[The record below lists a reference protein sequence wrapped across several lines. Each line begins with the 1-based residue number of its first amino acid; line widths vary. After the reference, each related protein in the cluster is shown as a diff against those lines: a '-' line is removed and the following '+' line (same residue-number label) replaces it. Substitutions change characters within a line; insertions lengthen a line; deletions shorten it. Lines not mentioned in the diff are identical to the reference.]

1 MTKFV
6 EANFLPWVKSDQFRT
21 KFISGPASVR
31 NLDFDLNFEGAFNNP
46 SFGNIS
52 NLVQMPVAGS
62 VVGIIVHV
70 RNTDAFAPNDD
81 VFVAVKGTSDQSAR
95 EPEANIFPANQLT
108 FVELP
113 VKATCIAG
121 QTGFFFSDPDIAEFS
136 RSFALDEYIGIQR
149 KAANDSRGI
158 FQVSIM
164 MAIDLKTPAI
174 LPP

>member
-1 MTKFV
+1 MTKYL
-6 EANFLPWVKSDQFRT
+6 ECNFNPWVKSDTFRT
-21 KFISGPASVR
+21 KFVSGPVSVR
-31 NLDFDLNFEGAFNNP
+31 NLDHDLNFESAPNQP
-46 SFGNIS
+46 SQGNIG
-52 NLVQMPVAGS
+52 NLIQMPVAGS

-81 VFVAVKGTSDQSAR
+81 VFVAVKGTSGTGQ
-95 EPEANIFPANQLT
+95 EPQENFFPGSQLT

-164 MAIDLKTPAI
+164 MGIDLKTPAI